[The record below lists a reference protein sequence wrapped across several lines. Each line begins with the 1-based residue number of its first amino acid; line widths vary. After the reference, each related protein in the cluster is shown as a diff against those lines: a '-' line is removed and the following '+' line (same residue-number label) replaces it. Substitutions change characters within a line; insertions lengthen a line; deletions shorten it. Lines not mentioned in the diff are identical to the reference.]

1 MKSTISNIKMTYS
14 LPTARGLVWVSTTAL
29 LLAITTLFVGCEV
42 GGVDTKTGQGGNGSP
57 VSSDAASSS
66 GPVTGVTSLG
76 VAGTSLDTTDTK
88 ALVNTAGTRPSTD
101 IRLGMTVDASADLV
115 AGTTKGKAT
124 KLVAQSAVRGPVSA
138 VDLALARITAVGVVA
153 QIDQN
158 TIFENFA
165 ALSNLTLD
173 SPIEIYGLQQTKVGR
188 ITATRVILLTSAQN
202 NTTNLDTV
210 EVLGTATNTTSTTVV
225 VNGANVTTTQAQVIL
240 PNGVALSAPLPP
252 NTVVAANARVR
263 IVGKLDS
270 SGNII
275 ASQII
280 AGLSPTREANAIVSI
295 DGIVSISTP
304 AVPNMIQIG
313 EDKIDLSTLPPS
325 TIAQISPGVR
335 VQIRGRKLDTVVRA
349 TEGRVFANAE
359 RVEYRVEGVI
369 TELSSVAS
377 FKVAGETISAMTAN
391 FTSGS
396 TADLNV
402 GTKVRIKGVA
412 GAGVIEATEVALVQ

>member
-1 MKSTISNIKMTYS
+1 MRLQHKDKATSVMPGIRQNTCMQRRS
-14 LPTARGLVWVSTTAL
+14 AL
-29 LLAITTLFVGCEV
+29 AAGVFLCSILLSACEV
-42 GGVDTKTGQGGNGSP
+42 GDPESKTGTNGTGSP
-57 VSSDAASSS
+57 VASDAASSS
-66 GPVTGVTSLG
+66 GPVTAVASLG

-124 KLVAQSAVRGPVSA
+124 KLVAQSAVRGPVA
-138 VDLALARITAVGVVA
+138 AFDLALMRVTTVGVVA

-165 ALSNLTLD
+165 ALSELTLNKK
-173 SPIEIYGLQQTKVGR
+173 IEIYGLQQTTVGR
-188 ITATRVILLTSAQN
+188 ITATRVILLNAGEP
-202 NTTNLDTV
+202 DTV

-280 AGLSPTREANAIVSI
+280 AGLSPTREVNAIVSI
-295 DGIVSISTP
+295 DGIVSITTP

-313 EDKIDLSTLPPS
+313 EDKIDLSALPAAN
-325 TIAQISPGVR
+325 IAQINPGIR
-335 VQIRGRKLDTVVRA
+335 VQIRGRKLDNVVRA
-349 TEGRVFANAE
+349 TEGRAFAIAE
-359 RVEYRVEGVI
+359 RIEYRVEGVI
-369 TELSSVAS
+369 TDFTSIAS
-377 FKVAGETISAMTAN
+377 FKVAGEAISANTAN
-391 FTSGS
+391 FTGGG
-396 TADLNV
+396 TADLSV
-402 GTKVRIKGVA
+402 GKKVRIRGVA
-412 GAGVIEATEVALVQ
+412 GAGVIQATEVAIIAN